1 MKISVIG
8 GGRWART
15 IASVLCGLP
24 GRSDGITMH
33 SPSNAAGLQAWAAQP
48 QFGGRMSAVG
58 AWPLP
63 GAGPERPDAVIVAN
77 RVGDHF
83 DAAAT
88 ALTGGIPVL
97 VEKPIALSRDRIE
110 QLYGIAKAGGTAL
123 GASNVFL
130 FARYVEAYAASVAT
144 LGGLQ
149 SLRLVWADGASDVRR
164 GEAKSYDPVVTLFD
178 DVLPHIVPILGELQF
193 RDLALVSLD
202 VQRGGARLRIEAQ
215 ANGRPVSLL
224 MARNDEGRRRHIEVE
239 TADRV
244 ATLDFADEPG
254 FIDVAGTRVNG
265 DPQWDSALR
274 PLGTMLLAFIAAVE
288 GAPLDPRL
296 SPGRAVASAVL
307 ADAIRGRYIEHQV
320 QWLEQRLGDPL
331 DPALDYALAEFGGN
345 EPGNSVSITEAW
357 PSIGSRAELNNFLAR
372 SRLYSDT
379 GYAR

>member
-1 MKISVIG
+1 
-8 GGRWART
+8 
-15 IASVLCGLP
+15 
-24 GRSDGITMH
+24 
-33 SPSNAAGLQAWAAQP
+33 
-48 QFGGRMSAVG
+48 MSAVG

-123 GASNVFL
+123 GASNIFL